1 MIQTCRHHEKAEG
14 FCGDPAT
21 VASEMPVFLDDHA
34 TSLLTMATDFCLSIK
49 T

>member
-21 VASEMPVFLDDHA
+21 VIVEMPVFLDDHA
-34 TSLLTMATDFCLSIK
+34 TSLLAMTTDFRLSIK